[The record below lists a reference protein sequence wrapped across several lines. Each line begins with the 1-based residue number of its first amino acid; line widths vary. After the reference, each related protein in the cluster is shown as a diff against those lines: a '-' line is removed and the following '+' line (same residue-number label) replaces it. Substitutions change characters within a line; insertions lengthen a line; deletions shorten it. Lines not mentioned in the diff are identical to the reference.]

1 MRYFDS
7 GTDSFW
13 STKVNFVDDNNV
25 VVGYDFA
32 GSCCEEFGWYI
43 HDKVTKSGQGSL
55 FNENTDR
62 TAVNQSLK
70 DWAFDTSFFQELR
83 EGAHGYDVH
92 RTAVFRLV
100 NEDNELFLHLF
111 NVHNGYYSHG
121 FDFSKDGEIIQT
133 GCL

>member
-7 GTDSFW
+7 DTNSFW
-13 STKVNFVDDNNV
+13 STKVNFADENNV
-25 VVGYDFA
+25 LVGYDFA
-32 GSCCEEFGWYI
+32 GSCCEQFGWYI
-43 HDKVTKSGQGSL
+43 HDKVTKNGGGAL

-70 DWAFDTSFFQELR
+70 DWTFDTSFFQELE
-83 EGAHGYDVH
+83 EGAHGCDVH

-111 NVHNGYYSHG
+111 NDHNGYYGHG
-121 FDFSKDGEIIQT
+121 FDFSVDEKIIKT
-133 GCL
+133 GVL